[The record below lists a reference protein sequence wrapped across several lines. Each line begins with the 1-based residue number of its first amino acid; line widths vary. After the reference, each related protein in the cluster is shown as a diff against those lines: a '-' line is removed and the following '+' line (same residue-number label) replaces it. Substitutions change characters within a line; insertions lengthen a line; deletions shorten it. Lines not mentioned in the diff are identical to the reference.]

1 MKAIKVLFAILF
13 FLRPFEILSQGSQ
26 SVEMADAFRE
36 DGKIYVVV
44 LGLVI
49 ILTGVTFFLIWVDRR
64 IFRLEKKVGKQK

>member
-1 MKAIKVLFAILF
+1 MKAIKILVGILF
-13 FLRPFEILSQGSQ
+13 FLAPFQILSQGNQ

-64 IFRLEKKVGKQK
+64 IFRVEKKLGKQK

>member
-1 MKAIKVLFAILF
+1 MKAIKVLIAILF
-13 FLRPFEILSQGSQ
+13 FLLPFQIFSQGNQ

-44 LGLVI
+44 LGLII

-64 IFRLEKKVGKQK
+64 ISRLEKKLGKQK